1 MFSFVSFYQ
10 DKADVV
16 AVEKEEELTPEL
28 YSWILNEIVRM
39 RQMTKFHLQRIPGIG
54 AIAKVLIDQ
63 MDRMEEECKI
73 DSVQFVGQK
82 VRMVIS
88 WLNFG

>member
-1 MFSFVSFYQ
+1 MFSFISFYQ
-10 DKADVV
+10 DIV

-28 YSWILNEIVRM
+28 YSWILNEIARM
-39 RQMTKFHLQRIPGIG
+39 RQMSKFHLQRIPGIG
-54 AIAKVLIDQ
+54 AIAKVLFDQ

-73 DSVQFVGQK
+73 DSVQFVGK
-82 VRMVIS
+82 NVRMVIS